1 MNKKIFELAEQA
13 SETARQNNPYWRMPD
28 ELPEDKIWRE
38 KFAELIIRECGYVW
52 LMNPEGHPNLL
63 LDHFEVEQ

>member
-13 SETARQNNPYWRMPD
+13 RELTTVRNSEGVALSLNR
-28 ELPEDKIWRE
+28 DKFE
-38 KFAELIIRECGYVW
+38 QKFAELIIRDCAYIW

-63 LDHFEVEQ
+63 LDHFEVE